1 MKNELKAYL
10 ITDPNYYT
18 NDINLFR
25 KKLIN
30 VLEKNKIDII
40 CFRDKES
47 SNFEELALVFVEV
60 CKDYNIQKI
69 LINSDFKL
77 AKKLGAH
84 GVHLN
89 SMQFENI
96 KEAKQLNLFTIIS
109 CHNFTDIKKA
119 QNSNANAI
127 TYSPI
132 FETPNK
138 GEPLGIDK
146 FNHTLDLYEDIDII
160 ALGGII
166 DDKQVEEI
174 AKTKAYAFAS
184 IRYFI

>member
-1 MKNELKAYL
+1 MNKELKTYL
-10 ITDPNYYT
+10 ITDPQYYS
-18 NDINLFR
+18 NNP
-25 KKLIN
+25 KKFKRTLIK

-47 SNFEELALVFVEV
+47 SNFEELATIFVEV
-60 CKDYNIQKI
+60 CKDKNIERI

-77 AKKLGAH
+77 AKKLNAH

-89 SMQFENI
+89 SKQFGDI
-96 KEAKQLNLFTIIS
+96 KKAKQLDLFVIIS
-109 CHNFTDIKKA
+109 CHNFDEIEKA
-119 QNSNANAI
+119 QNLKVEAL

-132 FETPNK
+132 FKTPNK
-138 GEPLGIDK
+138 GKPLGIEK
-146 FNHTLDLYEDIDII
+146 FNEAIDLYKDSNII

-166 DDKQVEEI
+166 DNKQVAEI
-174 AKTKAYAFAS
+174 TKTKAYAFAS